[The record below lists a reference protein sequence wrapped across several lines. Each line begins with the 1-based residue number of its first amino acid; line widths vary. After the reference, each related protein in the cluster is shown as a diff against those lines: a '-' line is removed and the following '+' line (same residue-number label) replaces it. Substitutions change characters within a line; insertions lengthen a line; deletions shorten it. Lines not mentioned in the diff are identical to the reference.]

1 MAAGSV
7 ESLSPGVTVTSVDEA
22 AGIINVDIP
31 NDTPSVLLRYVVASS
46 GGGLGAPA
54 YAVGTR
60 EWQRVQHVV
69 GTAG

>member
-1 MAAGSV
+1 M
-7 ESLSPGVTVTSVDEA
+7 TVTSVDEA

-60 EWQRVQHVV
+60 EWQHLQHVA